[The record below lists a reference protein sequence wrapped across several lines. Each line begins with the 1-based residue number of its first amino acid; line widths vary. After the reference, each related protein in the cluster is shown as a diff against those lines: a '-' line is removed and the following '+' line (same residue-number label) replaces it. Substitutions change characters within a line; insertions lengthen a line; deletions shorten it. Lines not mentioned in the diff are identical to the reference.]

1 MTRRVAERIAADGRI
16 EALASARPPV
26 LPGDDIVVVGRDREP
41 RYPVFSTGMAPTE
54 WADAVT
60 FPSMT
65 IRKVVA
71 VQIVGLLVTAGAS

>member
-1 MTRRVAERIAADGRI
+1 MTRRAAERIAADGRI

-26 LPGDDIVVVGRDREP
+26 LPGDDIVVGRDREP
-41 RYPVFSTGMAPTE
+41 RYPGLLHRMAPTE
-54 WADAVT
+54 RVDAVT